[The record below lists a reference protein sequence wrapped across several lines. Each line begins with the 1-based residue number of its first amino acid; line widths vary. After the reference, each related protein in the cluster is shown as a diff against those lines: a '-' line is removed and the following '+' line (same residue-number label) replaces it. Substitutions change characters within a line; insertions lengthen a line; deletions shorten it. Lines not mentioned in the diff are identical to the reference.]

1 MFVYINNKQLLFIA
15 ENKEANYCETHMY
28 IIWNGYQNNETN
40 KLILSVLFFQVWLML
55 ISKTASSVTITFK
68 MANLDSMFN
77 TYIVYLNN
85 STVSF

>member
-40 KLILSVLFFQVWLML
+40 KLILYLFSGLTEVNF
-55 ISKTASSVTITFK
+55 
-68 MANLDSMFN
+68 
-77 TYIVYLNN
+77 
-85 STVSF
+85 